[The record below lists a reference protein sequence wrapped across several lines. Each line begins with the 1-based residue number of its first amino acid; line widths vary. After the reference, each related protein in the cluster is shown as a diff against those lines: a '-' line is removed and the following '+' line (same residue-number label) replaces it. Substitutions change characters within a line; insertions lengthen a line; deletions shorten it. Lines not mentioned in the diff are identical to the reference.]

1 MTLPALFDCFPQTA
15 IIWWV
20 VFIISG
26 RDSNSEEAEPDRD
39 PREHPGHLPPE
50 PDKPGAAADPSLWQ
64 KLLSH
69 LLQTFWRQR
78 GRSVGAECLVWKTQV
93 LVPGQSRSL
102 DVSLSERFM
111 FNLGSRFSI
120 ETWQPC
126 SQQCQTSTGCLNWAN
141 CVRFS
146 SPQTSL
152 DTLYFLVNTGCQLGH
167 LDFLQHYYGLFN
179 LK

>member
-26 RDSNSEEAEPDRD
+26 RDSNSEEAKPDRD

-93 LVPGQSRSL
+93 LVPGQSRCFTQWEIYVQSRL
-102 DVSLSERFM
+102 PFLNRDVTALFTTMSNKYRVSQLSKLCKVFKPQNHFKHPVLFSQHWVSTRPFRF
-111 FNLGSRFSI
+111 
-120 ETWQPC
+120 P
-126 SQQCQTSTGCLNWAN
+126 STLL
-141 CVRFS
+141 RPF
-146 SPQTSL
+146 QFKI
-152 DTLYFLVNTGCQLGH
+152 D
-167 LDFLQHYYGLFN
+167 
-179 LK
+179 